1 MALRGIM
8 TAYVNLCWVIGHL
21 VGAGVLQS
29 MASRTDQ
36 WGFRIPFG
44 IQWMCPVPLFFV

>member
-44 IQWMCPVPLFFV
+44 IQWMWPVPLFFV